1 MPTCGPA
8 GMPLLPGTGGKP
20 VNDLT
25 HDLGRGLAGTV
36 VYQAVLAQDNGKW
49 EGVHTAARTMAEQ
62 PAAAHPASASLY
74 RGAPAMAYALHTA
87 GHRAYSSAL
96 DGLDDALATLVTA
109 RLSDAHRRMDGGL
122 PPRMQEY
129 DLIGGLT
136 GLGAY
141 LLRRGTRPDLLDGVL
156 HYLVQLFQQPVT
168 VHGEQVPGWWTA
180 DSPSGQPD
188 TAWPDGHG
196 NFSTAHGVAGPIA
209 LLALC
214 ARAGHTVQGQRET
227 LEHACSLLEEWS
239 QRSPGGGAAWPET
252 VTLDRWLSGPRPLA
266 HPGRPS
272 WCYGT
277 PGIARALQLAALA
290 CNRMGTQRH
299 AEDILTSCAADSEQL
314 ARITDAT
321 VCHGWAG
328 LCLAVDRAA
337 ADTTPGSALSRLL
350 PSLRSRFATHLA
362 QQALPDAAGLL
373 TGADG
378 ILLTLHTLNPARPVA
393 SGWETCLLLN

>member
-1 MPTCGPA
+1 M
-8 GMPLLPGTGGKP
+8 
-20 VNDLT
+20 NDLA
-25 HDLGRGLAGTV
+25 HDLGRGLAGTIV
-36 VYQAVLAQDNGKW
+36 HQAAVAQSSGNW
-49 EGVHTAARTMAEQ
+49 EMAHTTAKAMAGQ
-62 PAAAHPASASLY
+62 PAAVDPASASLY
-74 RGAPAMAYALHTA
+74 RGAPAMAFALHTA
-87 GHRAYSSAL
+87 GHHAYRPAL
-96 DGLDDALATLVTA
+96 DGLDDALATLVNA
-109 RLSDAHRRMDGGL
+109 RLSDAHRRMDTGR

-141 LLRRGTRPDLLDGVL
+141 LLRRGTRPDVLDGVL
-156 HYLVQLFQQPVT
+156 HYLVQLFQKPVT
-168 VHGEQVPGWWTA
+168 VHGQQVPGWWTS

-188 TAWPDGHG
+188 TAWPEGHG

-214 ARAGHTVQGQRET
+214 TRAGHTVQGQRDT
-227 LEHACSLLEEWS
+227 LEQACSLLEEWS
-239 QRSPGGGAAWPET
+239 QRLPDGGTAWPET
-252 VTLDRWLSGPRPLA
+252 VTLDMWLSGPPPLA

-290 CNRMGTQRH
+290 CNRTDTQRH
-299 AEDILTSCAADSEQL
+299 AENALTSCATDPEQL
-314 ARITDAT
+314 ARITDST

-350 PSLRSRFATHLA
+350 PSLRARFATHVA